1 MEESP
6 KGLERHEGE
15 LMMQER
21 SLLGELTQKCCDR
34 VQQCLPTF
42 LATSGLEVTID

>member
-34 VQQCLPTF
+34 PTF